1 MPDPRDRPLPPLA
14 KKHNIDQF
22 TLFCAYY
29 LGITPEGGYR
39 FQNIHEVAKR
49 FGVAAGVIK
58 QLLQDFGM
66 DTDSIVNS
74 TFDMASAQVDVMH
87 VPEGVDRMEIAKSH
101 FESFLSAPRTKRDW
115 TRELA
120 EDARINETTYGPRR
134 TGPSS
139 SASPVSSQRRDTRR
153 RS

>member
-1 MPDPRDRPLPPLA
+1 MSDPTPPRRDRPLPALA
-14 KKHNIDQF
+14 QKYNIDQF

-29 LGITPEGGYR
+29 LGITAEGTYR

-49 FGVAAGVIK
+49 FGTGAGVIK

-74 TFDMASAQVDVMH
+74 SFDMAGAQVDVMH
-87 VPEGVDRMEIAKSH
+87 VPDGVDRVEIARTH
-101 FESFLSAPRTKRDW
+101 FEAFLNSPRGKRDW
-115 TRELA
+115 SRELA
-120 EDARINETTYGPRR
+120 NDARANEQTF
-134 TGPSS
+134 GPSRS
-139 SASPVSSQRRDTRR
+139 PASNRR

>member
-1 MPDPRDRPLPPLA
+1 MPGRPLPPLA
-14 KKHNIDQF
+14 QKYNIDQF

-29 LGITPEGGYR
+29 LGITPDGGYR

-49 FGVAAGVIK
+49 FGVPAGVIK

-87 VPEGVDRMEIAKSH
+87 VPEGVDRMEIARAH
-101 FESFLSAPRTKRDW
+101 FEQFLNAPRGKRDW
-115 TRELA
+115 ARELA
-120 EDARINETTYGPRR
+120 DDARANEKTYGAAR
-134 TGPSS
+134 SS
-139 SASPVSSQRRDTRR
+139 SGSSGSSPIVNSRDRSRR
-153 RS
+153 RPS